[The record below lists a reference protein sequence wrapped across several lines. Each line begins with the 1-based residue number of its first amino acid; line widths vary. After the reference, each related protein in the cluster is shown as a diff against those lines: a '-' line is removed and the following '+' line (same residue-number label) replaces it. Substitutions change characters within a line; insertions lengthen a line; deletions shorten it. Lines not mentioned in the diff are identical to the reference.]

1 MKSLIKKQ
9 ILLTGVFCALVFVV
23 KAQSTPIHP
32 YEGATHNYV
41 VNGLTSGTNFLF
53 YVSAHENGSEV
64 LDDGAVFEFDFLDSH
79 EGVVPEGE
87 STASLP
93 VLWNNGASQ
102 YIYYLWIELSNPGGC
117 ATRRGLKI
125 LPQPNRFDLL
135 SENIPVDNTESC
147 PAISKA
153 DGFNPMADEYSAGT
167 STVKFKVRR
176 EGGNRAWSFE
186 PIALVE
192 PDWNVDVA
200 VVSIVA
206 VNAGVIDADESNIYT
221 VLATDDE
228 VIVTVAVR
236 NFEGTE
242 QIVSMKVK
250 NQQEENTMLSD
261 SNHENDNVQHHI
273 TVMPVIMELEE
284 I

>member
-1 MKSLIKKQ
+1 MTLLKKK
-9 ILLTGVFCALVFVV
+9 IVFIGMFCVLAIWVG
-23 KAQSTPIHP
+23 AQSTPTHP
-32 YEGATHNYV
+32 YEGATHTYV
-41 VNGLTSGTNFLF
+41 LNGLTPGVEYDFFITSNADGNR
-53 YVSAHENGSEV
+53 V
-64 LDDGAVFEFDFLDSH
+64 LDPELVNEFDFLTRSNGKV
-79 EGVVPEGE
+79 ELNE
-87 STASLP
+87 STAQLSLK
-93 VLWNNGASQ
+93 WHYGAS
-102 YIYYLWIELSNPGGC
+102 YRTYYLWVTLMPPSGC
-117 ATRRGLKI
+117 SISRSLEI

-135 SENIPVDNTESC
+135 SENIPVDNSESC

-167 STVKFKVRR
+167 SMVKFKVRC

-186 PIALVE
+186 PEVIVE

-200 VVSIVA
+200 VVNIVA
-206 VNAGVIDADESNIYT
+206 VNAGVIDADEANIYT
-221 VLATDDE
+221 VPATDDE

-236 NFEGTE
+236 NYEGTE

-250 NQQEENTMLSD
+250 NQQEENTLLGD
-261 SNHENDNVQHHI
+261 SNHENDNVQHRI